1 MARPF
6 TTGRKDEVAQFFLRV
21 RLADKPG
28 ALAALSESLA
38 AEGVSVDKLLQD
50 SADDTGASPIA
61 IVTHRCER
69 SNMDAALARLEKF
82 AIAVDPPRLIRI
94 ESAS

>member
-1 MARPF
+1 APPF
-6 TTGRKDEVAQFFLRV
+6 TARRKGDVAQFVLRV
-21 RLADKPG
+21 LLADRPG